1 VNFDLNDEERALQ
14 QGIRDVCKRLFPIE
28 RVRTMESEPGG
39 LDKKLWRELGDAG
52 VFGLRLPEPDGV
64 GLGTTQAVLVFEELG
79 RAIVPGP
86 LISSHL
92 AAGLIDGAA
101 SGERIVGMVERSR
114 EPVIVGHLPA
124 LDALV
129 VVDAEGLWE
138 VDATSVMGRTVPRP
152 LDPLTPMSLV
162 DELPRGE
169 KRAGPDAAARW
180 RLEGAALISAMQVGI
195 ASAVVEQAVAYAKE
209 RKQFGR
215 VIGSFQAV
223 KHICADMLVRSEVAR
238 AAVYAAGVM
247 LDDASAGNTER
258 AVAGARALSAEYAI
272 ANGKANIQVHGGM
285 GYTWEIDAHLFLKRA
300 VVFATRFGDSDG
312 WIEQVAGTLSTE
324 R

>member
-28 RVRTMESEPGG
+28 RVRALEAETGG
-39 LDKKLWRELGDAG
+39 LDRKLWRELGDAG
-52 VFGLRLPEPDGV
+52 VFSLRLPEPDGV
-64 GLGTTQAVLVFEELG
+64 GLGMTQGVLVYEELG

-92 AAGLIDGAA
+92 GAGLVEGAG
-101 SGERIVGMVERSR
+101 SGERIVGMVERTR
-114 EPVIVGHLPA
+114 EPRLVGHLPA
-124 LDALV
+124 LDVLV

-138 VDATSVMGRTVPRP
+138 VDARSVRGRPVARP
-152 LDPLTPMSLV
+152 LDPLTPMDLV

-169 KRAGPDAAARW
+169 RIAGPDVAARW
-180 RLEGAALISAMQVGI
+180 RLEGAALIAAMQVGI
-195 ASAVVEQAVAYAKE
+195 ASVVVDQAVAYAKE

-223 KHICADMLVRSEVAR
+223 KHICADMLVRAEVAR
-238 AAVYAAGVM
+238 AAVYAAGVL
-247 LDDASAGNTER
+247 LDDPSSGNAER
-258 AVAGARALSAEYAI
+258 AVAGARLLAAETAI

-285 GYTWEIDAHLFLKRA
+285 GYTWEVDAHLYLKRA
-300 VVFATRFGDSDG
+300 VLFATRFGRGDE
-312 WIEQVAGTLSTE
+312 WAEAVAGTLA
-324 R
+324 